1 MVPEEIIVDANT
13 LFSFFKSDSTRRQ
26 VFRELLKRGCEF
38 FSTDKLFDELKSNKS
53 NIIKFAHI
61 DESDFSYLYRLLH
74 NEIKTFS
81 EESYNKFL
89 SKAETISPHAKDVSY
104 FALALSLTIP
114 IWSDEKSFKKQSI
127 VKVLST
133 AGLVK
138 LLPSLDSG

>member
-74 NEIKTFS
+74 NEIKVFS
-81 EESYNKFL
+81 AESYEKFL
-89 SKAETISPHAKDVSY
+89 PEAAKLSPHEKDIPY
-104 FALALSLTIP
+104 FA
-114 IWSDEKSFKKQSI
+114 
-127 VKVLST
+127 
-133 AGLVK
+133 
-138 LLPSLDSG
+138 

>member
-74 NEIKTFS
+74 NEIICITNFYLKRKLSHRMQKTS
-81 EESYNKFL
+81 H
-89 SKAETISPHAKDVSY
+89 ISH
-104 FALALSLTIP
+104 LHCR
-114 IWSDEKSFKKQSI
+114 
-127 VKVLST
+127 
-133 AGLVK
+133 
-138 LLPSLDSG
+138 